1 MPSFAEF
8 SKQFPNG
15 YEPDFDFKKPP
26 PNFNAEKPPDGFQ
39 DWFSNYMKDHKDEFK
54 PPPKKPKKKKKKK
67 NLYEILDVS
76 PRASQTEI
84 KKSFRR
90 LAREMHPDK
99 VPRALKDEFQEKFI
113 EIANAYEILSN
124 EKKRRRY
131 DQTGL
136 MGDEEEEMD
145 DDDEFGGFDSFDE
158 AWSAFGDMGE
168 PPPDVQPDVDD
179 TLTSWLLF
187 FTLGMFIFAP
197 LGVQVYK
204 MKNKNKKM
212 SKFLRRFKAGAADQA
227 SCCCRG
233 LSSCWKSWTSPKTD
247 VWSSA
252 SRTEAMKTFSGGKAA
267 RSPRGKQKA
276 GAETSWPILGRRF
289 GHGQGSRRYRKV
301 FPSCRS
307 SAASQTAGGS
317 QKDVTLQPTRTN
329 LDPTSAGGQSHS
341 SGGQQRRV
349 QQKKSRAVTTRKSA
363 VCACTCCGFSLSCAQ
378 RDDQDYVSETMGKN
392 TKKIRAGIKNPNNK
406 SQAKAARSFVQTDGG
421 LSTRILCW
429 QWLCWPSAFFLLPF
443 FLT

>member
-1 MPSFAEF
+1 M
-8 SKQFPNG
+8 
-15 YEPDFDFKKPP
+15 
-26 PNFNAEKPPDGFQ
+26 
-39 DWFSNYMKDHKDEFK
+39 
-54 PPPKKPKKKKKKK
+54 
-67 NLYEILDVS
+67 YEILDVS

-145 DDDEFGGFDSFDE
+145 DDEFGGFDSFDE

-168 PPPDVQPDVDD
+168 APPDVQPDVDD

-227 SCCCRG
+227 SSCCRG

-267 RSPRGKQKA
+267 RSPRGSKRSVQKPAAQSLGGESGTGKAAA
-276 GAETSWPILGRRF
+276 GIAKSSLRAEVEP
-289 GHGQGSRRYRKV
+289 K
-301 FPSCRS
+301 P
-307 SAASQTAGGS
+307 TAGGS

-349 QQKKSRAVTTRKSA
+349 QQKKSRADTTRKSA
-363 VCACTCCGFSLSCAQ
+363 VCACTCFGFSLSCAQ

-406 SQAKAARSFVQTDGG
+406 SQAKAAKSFIANRWWVEYKNLAGNGCAGHQH
-421 LSTRILCW
+421 
-429 QWLCWPSAFFLLPF
+429 FFCYHF
-443 FLT
+443 S

>member
-1 MPSFAEF
+1 MIRKLLLFTMAVLFAIALSSFAVDAKRRGGKKKNRGAASNPGGAAGGFGGKPPPGFGFGQPGKPPPPGGPGMPSFAEF

-54 PPPKKPKKKKKKK
+54 PPPKKPEKKKKKR
-67 NLYEILDVS
+67 NLYQILDVS

-145 DDDEFGGFDSFDE
+145 DDEFGGFDSFDE

-168 PPPDVQPDVDD
+168 TPPDVQPDVDD
-179 TLTSWLLF
+179 TLT
-187 FTLGMFIFAP
+187 
-197 LGVQVYK
+197 
-204 MKNKNKKM
+204 
-212 SKFLRRFKAGAADQA
+212 
-227 SCCCRG
+227 
-233 LSSCWKSWTSPKTD
+233 
-247 VWSSA
+247 
-252 SRTEAMKTFSGGKAA
+252 
-267 RSPRGKQKA
+267 
-276 GAETSWPILGRRF
+276 
-289 GHGQGSRRYRKV
+289 
-301 FPSCRS
+301 
-307 SAASQTAGGS
+307 
-317 QKDVTLQPTRTN
+317 
-329 LDPTSAGGQSHS
+329 
-341 SGGQQRRV
+341 
-349 QQKKSRAVTTRKSA
+349 
-363 VCACTCCGFSLSCAQ
+363 
-378 RDDQDYVSETMGKN
+378 
-392 TKKIRAGIKNPNNK
+392 IR
-406 SQAKAARSFVQTDGG
+406 
-421 LSTRILCW
+421 
-429 QWLCWPSAFFLLPF
+429 
-443 FLT
+443 